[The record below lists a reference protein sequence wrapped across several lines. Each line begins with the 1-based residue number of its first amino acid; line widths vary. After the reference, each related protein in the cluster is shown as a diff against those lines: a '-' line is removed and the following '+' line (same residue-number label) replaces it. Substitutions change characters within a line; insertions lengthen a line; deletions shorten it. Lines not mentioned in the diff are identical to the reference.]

1 MSHLAKLG
9 IARMRHAHLS
19 LGWAAWS
26 AQREAHSQNRR
37 ILKGAV
43 ARLTRPKMVALALT
57 PHNLTLH
64 PSASASPFT
73 LTHTL
78 AFRLTVTLQPHP
90 RPRPRPHP
98 HLLPITPSHPHLHPG
113 RVLPGLAAR
122 LGALYIYI
130 YIYIYIHIQVGCYR
144 AWRSDWELSEALERS
159 KAILTSKAAGES
171 SPTPN

>member
-78 AFRLTVTLQPHP
+78 AFSLSLTLHPHPHPRLQPQPHP
-90 RPRPRPHP
+90 SP
-98 HLLPITPSHPHLHPG
+98 
-113 RVLPGLAAR
+113 
-122 LGALYIYI
+122 
-130 YIYIYIHIQVGCYR
+130 
-144 AWRSDWELSEALERS
+144 
-159 KAILTSKAAGES
+159 
-171 SPTPN
+171 SPTPSPSDSP